1 MQTQLRLHSKQ
12 HLFQACF
19 SSFSFNAPNRKT
31 NIRILS
37 GSKREQRKLWFR
49 DCCHKIGISSVVFNS
64 SCFLVR
70 FNYEVLSIHIYFYNL
85 SNGITVKWIRNIC
98 FKDIETST
106 LVEKIMLI
114 YQNLGW
120 CTEPL
125 WLMHTYYTSSP
136 TCRIEFIAWKF
147 FKRNLWNVF
156 LFSWHDDLNLK
167 QFIPIDQH
175 CWEGSLLFLLL
186 SVLYILV
193 CSQFLPSNIFCQCIV
208 TLFYQHIKLYT
219 KNDVTN

>member
-12 HLFQACF
+12 HLFQSCF

-106 LVEKIMLI
+106 LVEKFMLI

-120 CTEPL
+120 CTHIIHPHPL
-125 WLMHTYYTSSP
+125 T
-136 TCRIEFIAWKF
+136 A
-147 FKRNLWNVF
+147 
-156 LFSWHDDLNLK
+156 LNLLLERILK
-167 QFIPIDQH
+167 EIFEMCFYFHDMWFQFETIYSY
-175 CWEGSLLFLLL
+175 WSTLLRSITIIFAAISFIYTGVQ
-186 SVLYILV
+186 SVLA
-193 CSQFLPSNIFCQCIV
+193 
-208 TLFYQHIKLYT
+208 K
-219 KNDVTN
+219 

>member
-12 HLFQACF
+12 HLFQSCF

-37 GSKREQRKLWFR
+37 GCKREQRKLWFR

-70 FNYEVLSIHIYFYNL
+70 FNYEVISIHIYFYNL
-85 SNGITVKWIRNIC
+85 FNGITVKWIRNIC

-106 LVEKIMLI
+106 LVEKFMLI

-120 CTEPL
+120 CTHIIHPRPL
-125 WLMHTYYTSSP
+125 AALNSLLE
-136 TCRIEFIAWKF
+136 RI
-147 FKRNLWNVF
+147 FKEIFEMCF
-156 LFSWHDDLNLK
+156 LFSWHDDFNLK

-175 CWEGSLLFLLL
+175 CWGASLLFLLL

-193 CSQFLPSNIFCQCIV
+193 CNQFLPSNIFCQCIV

-219 KNDVTN
+219 KNE

>member
-12 HLFQACF
+12 HLFQSCF

-70 FNYEVLSIHIYFYNL
+70 FNKEVLSIHIYFYNL
-85 SNGITVKWIRNIC
+85 FNGITVKWIRNIC

-106 LVEKIMLI
+106 LVEKFMLI

-120 CTEPL
+120 CTHIIHPHPL
-125 WLMHTYYTSSP
+125 
-136 TCRIEFIAWKF
+136 AA
-147 FKRNLWNVF
+147 
-156 LFSWHDDLNLK
+156 LNLLLK
-167 QFIPIDQH
+167 IFLKEIFEMCFYFHDMMI
-175 CWEGSLLFLLL
+175 WIWNNLFLLINIAEKHHYYFCCYQF
-186 SVLYILV
+186 YIYWCAISSCQV
-193 CSQFLPSNIFCQCIV
+193 IFFASALLRCFIN
-208 TLFYQHIKLYT
+208 T
-219 KNDVTN
+219 

>member
-1 MQTQLRLHSKQ
+1 MYVYFIIWIANSTQVAFKTAFISIM
-12 HLFQACF
+12 LFIVP
-19 SSFSFNAPNRKT
+19 FNAPNRKT

-106 LVEKIMLI
+106 LVEKFMLI

-120 CTEPL
+120 WT
-125 WLMHTYYTSSP
+125 HTSSP
-136 TCRIEFIAWKF
+136 TCRIEFIAWKN

-175 CWEGSLLFLLL
+175 CWEASLLFLLL

-193 CSQFLPSNIFCQCIV
+193 CNQFLPSNIFCQCIV

>member
-12 HLFQACF
+12 HLFQSCF

-106 LVEKIMLI
+106 LVEKFMLI

-120 CTEPL
+120 CTHIIHPHPL
-125 WLMHTYYTSSP
+125 AALNSLLE
-136 TCRIEFIAWKF
+136 RILKEIFEMCFYFHDMMISI
-147 FKRNLWNVF
+147 WN
-156 LFSWHDDLNLK
+156 N
-167 QFIPIDQH
+167 
-175 CWEGSLLFLLL
+175 LFLLINIAEKHHYYFCCYQF
-186 SVLYILV
+186 YIYW
-193 CSQFLPSNIFCQCIV
+193 CAISSCQV
-208 TLFYQHIKLYT
+208 TFFASALLRCFINT
-219 KNDVTN
+219 

>member
-12 HLFQACF
+12 HLFQSCF

-106 LVEKIMLI
+106 LVEKFVDLSK
-114 YQNLGW
+114 LR
-120 CTEPL
+120 
-125 WLMHTYYTSSP
+125 LMHRAP
-136 TCRIEFIAWKF
+136 VVDAHI
-147 FKRNLWNVF
+147 
-156 LFSWHDDLNLK
+156 
-167 QFIPIDQH
+167 
-175 CWEGSLLFLLL
+175 
-186 SVLYILV
+186 LYILTH
-193 CSQFLPSNIFCQCIV
+193 LPHWIYCLKF
-208 TLFYQHIKLYT
+208 F
-219 KNDVTN
+219 

>member
-12 HLFQACF
+12 HLFQSCF

-70 FNYEVLSIHIYFYNL
+70 FNYEVLSIHICFYNL
-85 SNGITVKWIRNIC
+85 FNGITVKWIRNFC

-106 LVEKIMLI
+106 LVEKFMLI

-120 CTEPL
+120 CTHIIHPHPL
-125 WLMHTYYTSSP
+125 
-136 TCRIEFIAWKF
+136 AA
-147 FKRNLWNVF
+147 
-156 LFSWHDDLNLK
+156 LNLLLERILK
-167 QFIPIDQH
+167 EIFEMCFYFHDMMIWI
-175 CWEGSLLFLLL
+175 WNNLFLLINIAEKHHYYFCCYQF
-186 SVLYILV
+186 YIYCCAISSCQV
-193 CSQFLPSNIFCQCIV
+193 TFFASAFLCCFIN
-208 TLFYQHIKLYT
+208 T
-219 KNDVTN
+219 

>member
-12 HLFQACF
+12 HLFQSCF

-70 FNYEVLSIHIYFYNL
+70 FNYGVLSIHIYFYNL
-85 SNGITVKWIRNIC
+85 FNGITVKWIRNIC

-106 LVEKIMLI
+106 LVEKFMLI
-114 YQNLGW
+114 YQNLGR
-120 CTEPL
+120 CTQIIHPRPL
-125 WLMHTYYTSSP
+125 
-136 TCRIEFIAWKF
+136 AA
-147 FKRNLWNVF
+147 
-156 LFSWHDDLNLK
+156 LN
-167 QFIPIDQH
+167 
-175 CWEGSLLFLLL
+175 SLLERILKEIFEMCFYFHDMWFQFETIYSYWSTLLRSITIIFAAISFIYTGVQ
-186 SVLYILV
+186 SVLA
-193 CSQFLPSNIFCQCIV
+193 
-208 TLFYQHIKLYT
+208 K
-219 KNDVTN
+219 

>member
-12 HLFQACF
+12 HLFQSCF
-19 SSFSFNAPNRKT
+19 SSFSFNAPDRKT

-70 FNYEVLSIHIYFYNL
+70 FNYEVLSIHICFYNL
-85 SNGITVKWIRNIC
+85 FNGITVKWIRNIC

-106 LVEKIMLI
+106 LVEKNYVDLSK
-114 YQNLGW
+114 LR
-120 CTEPL
+120 
-125 WLMHTYYTSSP
+125 LMHTYYTSSP
-136 TCRIEFIAWKF
+136 TCRIEFIAWKN

-167 QFIPIDQH
+167 QFIPIDQD
-175 CWEGSLLFLLL
+175 CWEASLLYYFCCYQFYIYWWAISSCQVTFFASALLRCF
-186 SVLYILV
+186 I
-193 CSQFLPSNIFCQCIV
+193 N
-208 TLFYQHIKLYT
+208 T
-219 KNDVTN
+219 

>member
-12 HLFQACF
+12 HLFQSCF

-106 LVEKIMLI
+106 LVEKFMLI

-120 CTEPL
+120 CTHIIHPRPL
-125 WLMHTYYTSSP
+125 
-136 TCRIEFIAWKF
+136 AA
-147 FKRNLWNVF
+147 
-156 LFSWHDDLNLK
+156 LN
-167 QFIPIDQH
+167 
-175 CWEGSLLFLLL
+175 S
-186 SVLYILV
+186 
-193 CSQFLPSNIFCQCIV
+193 
-208 TLFYQHIKLYT
+208 
-219 KNDVTN
+219 